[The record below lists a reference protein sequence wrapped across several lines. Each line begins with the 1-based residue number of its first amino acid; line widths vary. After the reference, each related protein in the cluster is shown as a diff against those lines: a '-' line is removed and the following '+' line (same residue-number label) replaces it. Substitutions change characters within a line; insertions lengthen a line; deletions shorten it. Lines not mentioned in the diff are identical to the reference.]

1 MGLAISALGSRIA
14 RLFSN
19 VQDARILLVGLDGA
33 GKTTL
38 LYKFKIGEAVATI
51 PTIGF
56 NTEEFQYKNVKF
68 SMWDVGG
75 QERIRALWKY
85 YYQGAHAIIFMV
97 DSSDHDRL
105 EEARDQLHQ
114 MLCDDLLQSVSVLI
128 LANKQDLPRASS
140 VTTVAE
146 KMNVTSLPHAVK
158 WRIEGTNAVS
168 GEGIYEALDWLSQ
181 NLPKRD

>member
-1 MGLAISALGSRIA
+1 MVVADHRMGLTLSTLSKRLGS
-14 RLFSN
+14 LFSN
-19 VQDARILLVGLDGA
+19 VLDARILLVGLDNA

-38 LYKFKIGEAVATI
+38 LYKFTRGEAVTTI

-85 YYQGAHAIIFMV
+85 YYQGCQAIIFMV
-97 DSSDHDRL
+97 DSCDHDRL

-114 MLCDDLLQSVSVLI
+114 MLSEDLLRNVSVLV
-128 LANKQDLPRASS
+128 LANKQVWAPQKWPASTRALFR
-140 VTTVAE
+140 
-146 KMNVTSLPHAVK
+146 NIGPD
-158 WRIEGTNAVS
+158 G
-168 GEGIYEALDWLSQ
+168 
-181 NLPKRD
+181 

>member
-1 MGLAISALGSRIA
+1 MGLSLSTLSKRLGS
-14 RLFSN
+14 LFSN
-19 VQDARILLVGLDGA
+19 VQDARILLVGLDNA

-38 LYKFKIGEAVATI
+38 LYKFKIGETITTI

-85 YYQGAHAIIFMV
+85 YYQGAQAIIFMV

-114 MLCDDLLQSVSVLI
+114 MLTEDLLKNVSVLV
-128 LANKQDLPRASS
+128 LANKQDLPKAAS
-140 VTTVAE
+140 VTRVAE
-146 KMNVTSLPHAVK
+146 KMNLASLPHSCK

-168 GEGIYEALDWLSQ
+168 GEGIYEGLDWLSH
-181 NLPKRD
+181 NLPTKA